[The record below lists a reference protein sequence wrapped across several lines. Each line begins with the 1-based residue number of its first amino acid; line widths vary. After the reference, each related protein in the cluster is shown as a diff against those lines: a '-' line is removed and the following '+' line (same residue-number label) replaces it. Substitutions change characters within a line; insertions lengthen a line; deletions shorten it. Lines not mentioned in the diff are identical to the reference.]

1 MTRPGPT
8 AQFSVAG
15 PGLVGV
21 RARPLALYAA
31 SHFACNFHEV
41 CFLVSRKRWNIND
54 VVSKLERVIGE
65 LHATLVGKRDAMLWG
80 ALMLV
85 GCSSP
90 TRNCA
95 GRVASSGV
103 IIYDWRRLFW
113 PSPRYWERAACGI
126 GVIAGLCILSA
137 QLVAWGLR
145 AVGLKGCGG
154 IAPVK

>member
-1 MTRPGPT
+1 M
-8 AQFSVAG
+8 
-15 PGLVGV
+15 
-21 RARPLALYAA
+21 
-31 SHFACNFHEV
+31 
-41 CFLVSRKRWNIND
+41 
-54 VVSKLERVIGE
+54 VSKFERAVGE

-85 GCSSP
+85 GCSLP

-113 PSPRYWERAACGI
+113 PSPRYWARAACGI
-126 GVIAGLCILSA
+126 GVIAGLCVLSA

-145 AVGLKGCGG
+145 VVGLKGCGG